1 MEKEQGIFPNPPVSN
16 IEMIVEYHNPDNR
29 SQNIP

>member
-1 MEKEQGIFPNPPVSN
+1 MEKEQGIFPSPPESN
-16 IEMIVEYHNPDNR
+16 IEMIVESHNLDNR

>member
-1 MEKEQGIFPNPPVSN
+1 MEKEQGIFPSPPVSN
-16 IEMIVEYHNPDNR
+16 IEMIFECHNRDNR